1 MRLESADVSEV
12 EAADIN
18 YNKDLL
24 TCEVG
29 NQESHRPFFLSL
41 SHFGIHGIPHFGQD
55 SITAPWLTP

>member
-1 MRLESADVSEV
+1 MRLESVDVPEV

-29 NQESHRPFFLSL
+29 NQESHRPFLPHLILGSMA
-41 SHFGIHGIPHFGQD
+41 SHTLARIQLPLPG
-55 SITAPWLTP
+55 